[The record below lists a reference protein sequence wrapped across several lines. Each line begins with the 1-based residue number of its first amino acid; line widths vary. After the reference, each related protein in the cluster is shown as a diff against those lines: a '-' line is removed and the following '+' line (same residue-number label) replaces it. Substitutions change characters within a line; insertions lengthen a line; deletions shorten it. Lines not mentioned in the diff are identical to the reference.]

1 MQRMTKVLGLCAVLM
16 AGPALAESDPDKA
29 IEYRQQLYR
38 SLGANLTGIVLNLRQ
53 EVAFPENVPIHAA
66 NLAAIMPLIKA
77 ATEQDTANQGSAK
90 TQAKP
95 EIWADWATFERLADA
110 ANVEAQKLAEVAAS
124 GDMAAIGAQVQATGG
139 ACKECHDRFRE

>member
-1 MQRMTKVLGLCAVLM
+1 MHRTTKVLALCTLCL
-16 AGPALAESDPDKA
+16 AGPALAQSAPDKA

-38 SLGANLTGIVLNLRQ
+38 SLEANLIGIVLNLRQ
-53 EVAFPENVPIHAA
+53 EVAFPENVPVHAS

-77 ATEQDTANQGSAK
+77 ATEQNTAGQGSAK
-90 TQAKP
+90 TEAKP
-95 EIWADWATFERLADA
+95 AIWDDWATFERLADA
-110 ANVEAQKLAEVAAS
+110 ATAQAEKLAEVVAT